1 VVITAGENQKYVYGK
16 LKKIQTGFI
25 MVEEKPNGIPF
36 TRRQSID
43 RLWRSRIKKAQN
55 VVFDIGFKNAIINI
69 RSKFGTDVKTVM
81 HPDRTG
87 LRNKVS

>member
-16 LKKIQTGFI
+16 LKKIQTGFT
-25 MVEEKPNGIPF
+25 MVEEKPKGIPF

-55 VVFDIGFKNAIINI
+55 VVFDI
-69 RSKFGTDVKTVM
+69 
-81 HPDRTG
+81 
-87 LRNKVS
+87 